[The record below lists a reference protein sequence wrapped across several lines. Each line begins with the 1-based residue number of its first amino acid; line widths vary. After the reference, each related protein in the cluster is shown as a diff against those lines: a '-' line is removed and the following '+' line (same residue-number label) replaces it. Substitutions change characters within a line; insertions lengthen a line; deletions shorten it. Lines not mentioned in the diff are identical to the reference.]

1 MNPVYIFKEDAAT
14 NTRQFALYSTNGEK
28 ETSEWDIGDH
38 ESHGVFTEGV
48 KSDWYADTCWRYIYK
63 NDGSGNE
70 IFGLRSDLIS
80 DASNGHRV
88 KVVVNM
94 VSFEATEILIHNDH
108 LCVFVYNSLSKSAI
122 DTFSTSVHW
131 EWMICCTDG
140 TIKTVLYEYGSSNLN
155 GTRFENAAMSWYID
169 TFEHYKVYST
179 GPSGAVVEGS
189 KNHLIHLVRLGA
201 DVRMKVTNEFGHLS
215 IFKAEYI
222 RFFGSDTITA
232 VNTRRIGL
240 LYDPTDGYKVE
251 HIAFHKSTVA
261 TTEGSVDFFHWTVG
275 ENVLLDSFQKTK
287 PIAWYISL

>member
-1 MNPVYIFKEDAAT
+1 M
-14 NTRQFALYSTNGEK
+14 K

-38 ESHGVFTEGV
+38 VNHGVFTEGV
-48 KSDWYADTCWRYIYK
+48 KSDWYIDTCWRYVYK

-94 VSFEATEILIHNDH
+94 VSFEATEIIIHNDH

-155 GTRFENAAMSWYID
+155 GTKLENATMSWFVDIFDYY
-169 TFEHYKVYST
+169 EVYST
-179 GPSGAVVEGS
+179 NLDGDVVVGS
-189 KNHLIHLVRLGA
+189 KNHLLHLVRLGA
-201 DVRMKVTNEFGHLS
+201 DVRMKVTNSFGHIS
-215 IFKAEYI
+215 IFQAEYI
-222 RFFGSDTITA
+222 TFDASDNLAAMNI
-232 VNTRRIGL
+232 RRISL
-240 LYDPTDGYKVE
+240 LYDPNEGYEVQ
-251 HIAFHKSTVA
+251 HIPFHEFTLA
-261 TTEGSVDFFHWTVG
+261 NTEGSVDFLQWTVG
-275 ENVLLDSFQKTK
+275 ENENRGRFQEDKQ
-287 PIAWYISL
+287 IAWYISL